1 MVGMMRTLM
10 PETRSLKANSRRHFL
25 ACALVVL
32 NGVFVSSQV
41 TAGVADAPYAYR
53 SSAFTRL
60 IDDSGKYVITDNASK
75 FYAWF
80 ESAYAS
86 NAATHPKDA
95 SRLSLV
101 RALEKRRAQ
110 IAALSG
116 EKRTKLETDTAAWLH
131 RTVKTLIPTFS
142 LDRGFEFSY
151 TVSRGERQCLL
162 QSVLIAGMLQR
173 AGVNAGLA
181 MVWRNPAG
189 VESNLGHAATL
200 IRLPNKDIVVDASE
214 PQPFATHQ
222 GLFVLDATTGSYR
235 FVVPSY
241 ALDSS
246 ITAYTTPDG
255 QPVTVA
261 GTRSLDYNFVR
272 SQFYFYRGERATN
285 GFLAKPGTPEGL
297 EASASALEAA
307 IKIQPRNPLAV
318 YVLGHV
324 YRRLGKTDQARAQY
338 AQGYQLYQT
347 FGYVPTGALDAY
359 HQYVEK

>member
-1 MVGMMRTLM
+1 MRTLKL
-10 PETRSLKANSRRHFL
+10 ETRIPKTNLRTPIL
-25 ACALVVL
+25 ALTFAVIASGLVSGHV
-32 NGVFVSSQV
+32 NAQV
-41 TAGVADAPYAYR
+41 VDAPYAYR

-60 IDDSGKYVITDNASK
+60 IDDSGKYVATDNASK

-80 ESAYAS
+80 EGAYAS
-86 NAATHPKDA
+86 NAATHPVGAAK
-95 SRLSLV
+95 LGLV
-101 RALEKRRAQ
+101 RALDQRRTQ

-116 EKRTKLETDTAAWLH
+116 EARTKLEIETGAWLH

-181 MVWRNPAG
+181 MVWRNPTG
-189 VESNLGHAATL
+189 TESNLGHAATL

-214 PQPFATHQ
+214 PEPFATHQ
-222 GLFVLDATTGSYR
+222 GLFVLDAATNSYH
-235 FVVPSY
+235 FVVPTY
-241 ALDSS
+241 AQDSS
-246 ITAYTTPDG
+246 ITAYKTPDTK
-255 QPVTVA
+255 TVA
-261 GTRSLDYNFVR
+261 LSGVRSLDYNFVR

-285 GFLAKPGTPEGL
+285 GFLAKPGTPDGL
-297 EASASALEAA
+297 AASASALEMA

-324 YRRLGKTDQARAQY
+324 YRRLGKVEQARTQY
-338 AQGYQLYQT
+338 TRGYQLYQT
-347 FGYVPTGALDAY
+347 FGYVPAGALDAY